1 MEKAKKCY
9 TISENKLARW
19 CQLMTVNKMEELKE
33 IVGDDLMEE
42 EAREQLI
49 EEVEGIS
56 SDDEV
61 IALYSAYT
69 QDELER
75 NSIMY
80 EETEKAREKGL
91 REGIEKGLEE
101 GIKEGIENSERAIIN
116 NMFQNNMTIDE
127 ISYMTNISIDKIRNY
142 LNK

>member
-91 REGIEKGLEE
+91 REGREKGLE
-101 GIKEGIENSERAIIN
+101 EGIENSERAIIN